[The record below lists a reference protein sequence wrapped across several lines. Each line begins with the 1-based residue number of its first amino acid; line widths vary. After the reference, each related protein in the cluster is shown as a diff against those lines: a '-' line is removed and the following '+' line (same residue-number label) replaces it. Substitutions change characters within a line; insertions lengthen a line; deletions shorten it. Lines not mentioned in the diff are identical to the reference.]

1 VVAGVNLPMLLRALC
16 YRDGKLADT
25 VEKAITGGTQGV
37 MQVVATPVQNQ
48 GRLGQTGPQGNDL
61 ARIHHQQ

>member
-1 VVAGVNLPMLLRALC
+1 LPGVNLPMLLRTLC

-25 VEKAITGGTQGV
+25 VEKAIAGGTQGV
-37 MQVVATPVQNQ
+37 MQVVSTPVQNQ
-48 GRLGQTGPQGNDL
+48 GCRPQGNDY